1 MELISERPQSSY
13 KPSCA
18 HPLIIMTYIKQAYLI
33 VKNNVWKIRQ
43 KNWPRLFVWK
53 YVRGVTQV
61 FLLIHS
67 SIYLP
72 ESLET
77 VSFCLV
83 RQDAA
88 EGKEESIIFRYCF
101 LARFRMSFSSLT
113 GTEFEPDDSSFCPGQ
128 TKHHSLHHIFLL
140 PHHYS

>member
-1 MELISERPQSSY
+1 MHEKSDRKIG
-13 KPSCA
+13 
-18 HPLIIMTYIKQAYLI
+18 HDYLYESMPEVSLNI
-33 VKNNVWKIRQ
+33 FLSFIC
-43 KNWPRLFVWK
+43 LF
-53 YVRGVTQV
+53 
-61 FLLIHS
+61 F
-67 SIYLP
+67 LP

-113 GTEFEPDDSSFCPGQ
+113 TTEFEPDDSSFCPGQ
-128 TKHHSLHHIFLL
+128 TKSYSLCHIFLL
-140 PHHYS
+140 SHHYSYKSLRKPPKHI

>member
-1 MELISERPQSSY
+1 MYEKSDRKTGPDYLYESMSEVSLS
-13 KPSCA
+13 
-18 HPLIIMTYIKQAYLI
+18 
-33 VKNNVWKIRQ
+33 
-43 KNWPRLFVWK
+43 
-53 YVRGVTQV
+53 
-61 FLLIHS
+61 FLLSFICLFF
-67 SIYLP
+67 LP

-101 LARFRMSFSSLT
+101 LARFRTSFSSLT

-128 TKHHSLHHIFLL
+128 TKSHSFVSPLQLKFLKKPPKHI
-140 PHHYS
+140 

>member
-1 MELISERPQSSY
+1 MYEKSDRKLVT
-13 KPSCA
+13 
-18 HPLIIMTYIKQAYLI
+18 IICRKVL
-33 VKNNVWKIRQ
+33 
-43 KNWPRLFVWK
+43 
-53 YVRGVTQV
+53 YVRC
-61 FLLIHS
+61 HS
-67 SIYLP
+67 MFSLSFVYFFLP

-128 TKHHSLHHIFLL
+128 TKSHSLHHIFLL